1 MDDGTRSP
9 AEGESSAVS
18 DGAGLLSGRVN
29 PGLTVTTHAEPAST
43 YRGRH
48 SRPNSAILEE
58 ARPFED
64 RNGARD
70 QFLNPDEIPA
80 SGEKRSNAGPSSAV
94 TSLIRR
100 MTTMKSPI
108 SRSRFN
114 TIRKSRGGQYS
125 TLGEGN
131 DSENYPVDLS
141 SLEGLGYELRD
152 MSANP
157 HPRFEDTE
165 TQYISPQSQRD
176 VPSFQDFVAKR
187 KSVGDGM
194 KEVGAELRRNP
205 TRAVRREPSGPSQD
219 AATSAINRRK
229 TVRKVGQ
236 DLAIEKNT
244 IVAVNDV
251 DLSSYEGFQP
261 MPHRASQTFETMTM
275 HRASTV
281 PEEVQ
286 SYYFPSDPDI
296 PNWKPFSMR
305 FTYIGT
311 LTILAIALLGM
322 QEYLCQKSLQKTRD
336 NSGLLSFDRVAKIST
351 GEFFAWKYLPT
362 MVTIVYAVLFSI
374 MDFDIRRLEP
384 YYQLSQ
390 SSGAQASA
398 SLNLDHL
405 TMFQYF
411 VPFKAFR
418 LRQWAVFFSTT
429 GNIIASVVAPALQNP
444 SLQLVTNPAPG
455 CEDDPDQCPDGE
467 SRYWVRVIPGWSR
480 ALSASYGV
488 VTIITIILLIQ
499 LRRKS
504 GLLSDPKG
512 IAGIASMA
520 TKSHILRDFKGMDQ
534 ATRGQIHR
542 RLRNRRFVLYKSSIW
557 QGEWEK
563 TENDDDEESK
573 ESTSPHPMMLRKI
586 AAWPFLAFMVVCLT
600 GVVVISTT
608 QARKIPNAVPWLP
621 VLVATVLKLLFTT
634 FEADVRLMEP
644 FYQLS
649 RGNATPEN
657 SLTLDYQATV
667 YGWMPIRAALNGHWL
682 VTLVGLASVA
692 LDILTV
698 TVGSFSVNSQQFLH
712 DPDHTDDSS
721 QDETYISFWVSLT
734 LSVAILLFVIF
745 TTAFVYWRRHHPFL
759 PREPSTIAAVLAFIY
774 ASNMLTDFIDT
785 ERLTNSEMEKRLK
798 GLNKRY
804 GLGWFRGRDGE
815 IHCAIDEEP
824 MKSRY
829 VHGKPYTMAQAWPL
843 QSVETFYSV

>member
-1 MDDGTRSP
+1 MSP
-9 AEGESSAVS
+9 AEGGSTAVS
-18 DGAGLLSGRVN
+18 DESGLLSERKI
-29 PGLTVTTHAEPAST
+29 PGLTITTTVEPPSV
-43 YRGRH
+43 YRGRVSH
-48 SRPNSAILEE
+48 FDSPNQERSMRVEG
-58 ARPFED
+58 RHHD
-64 RNGARD
+64 VGD
-70 QFLNPDEIPA
+70 HFLNPSGVPA
-80 SGEKRSNAGPSSAV
+80 LRERRTSPGPSSAV

-100 MTTMKSPI
+100 MTTMRSPI
-108 SRSRFN
+108 SRTRFR
-114 TIRKSRGGQYS
+114 TIRRPQGGQYA
-125 TLGEGN
+125 TLGEGQ
-131 DSENYPVDLS
+131 DSEQYPVDLS

-152 MSANP
+152 MAPTGN
-157 HPRFEDTE
+157 HRLEIEE
-165 TQYISPQSQRD
+165 TQY
-176 VPSFQDFVAKR
+176 VPYQAEPDIPTFQDFVAKR
-187 KSVGDGM
+187 RSVGDGM
-194 KEVGAELRRNP
+194 KAVGAELRRNP
-205 TRAVRREPSGPSQD
+205 TRAVRRDPSGPSRD
-219 AATSAINRRK
+219 AAASALDRSK
-229 TVRKVGQ
+229 TVRKFGQ
-236 DLAIEKNT
+236 DLAREKNT

-261 MPHRASQTFETMTM
+261 QLHRESRTYDDTMS
-275 HRASTV
+275 RASTM

-296 PNWKPFSMR
+296 PDWKPVSMR
-305 FTYIGT
+305 FVYIGT
-311 LTILAIALLGM
+311 LSILAITLAVI
-322 QEYLCQKSLQKTRD
+322 QEVLCQKSLEMEKQK
-336 NSGLLSFDRVAKIST
+336 SGLISFDRVTDVRT
-351 GEFFAWKYLPT
+351 GTFFAWKYLPT
-362 MVTIVYAVLFSI
+362 MVAIVYAVLFSI

-390 SSGAQASA
+390 TQGAPASA

-444 SLQLVTNPAPG
+444 SLQFSKNSSPG
-455 CEDDPDQCPDGE
+455 CSEEPSNCPEGQE
-467 SRYWVRVIPGWSR
+467 RYWVRVPPGWSR
-480 ALSASYGV
+480 AVSASYGV
-488 VTIITIILLIQ
+488 VAVITIFLLIQ

-520 TKSHILRDFKGMDQ
+520 TKSHILRDFNGLDQ

-542 RLRNRRFVLYKSSIW
+542 RLRHRRFVLYKSSIW
-557 QGEWEK
+557 QGEWTTTEK
-563 TENDDDEESK
+563 ELEEK
-573 ESTSPHPMMLRKI
+573 DNQLNSPHPLMLRKI
-586 AAWPFLAFMVVCLT
+586 AAWPFLAFMMFCLG
-600 GVVVISTT
+600 GVLAVSLTR
-608 QARKIPNAVPWLP
+608 ARKVPNKAPWLP
-621 VLVATVLKLLFTT
+621 VLLATVLKLLFTT

-649 RGNATPEN
+649 RGNARPEN

-667 YGWMPIRAALNGHWL
+667 YGWMPIRAALNRHWL
-682 VTLVGLASVA
+682 VMLVGLASVA

-698 TVGSFSVNSQQFLH
+698 TVGSFSVDSHQFLH
-712 DPDHTDDSS
+712 NPGGGDVAN
-721 QDETYISFWVSLT
+721 QDETFRSFVASLT
-734 LSVAILLFVIF
+734 LSVVILAFVIF

-785 ERLTNSEMEKRLK
+785 ERLTNAQMQARLK
-798 GLNKRY
+798 ALNKRY

-829 VHGKPYTMAQAWPL
+829 VHGKPYTMAQAGPL
-843 QSVETFYSV
+843 QSVDTFYSV